1 MKIIWT
7 ESAQD
12 DLLNIR
18 QYLKQSE
25 SPDYARK
32 VTQQIRDEVASLT
45 QWRNKGTFVNELEE
59 LNLPQY
65 RQLVADQH
73 RIIFE
78 RGDSECLFIH
88 IVCHRSRD
96 LAALLRRRILS
107 S

>member
-7 ESAQD
+7 ESARD

-25 SPDYARK
+25 SPDYAGK
-32 VTQQIRDEVASLT
+32 VTQQIRDEVASLM

-59 LNLPQY
+59 LNLPRY
-65 RQLVADQH
+65 RQLVAGQH
-73 RIIFE
+73 RIIVE
-78 RGDSECLFIH
+78 RGDSERIYVH
-88 IVCHRSRD
+88 IVCHMSRD

>member
-1 MKIIWT
+1 MKILWT

-25 SPDYARK
+25 SPGSARQ
-32 VTQQIRDEVASLT
+32 VTQQIRDEVASLVE
-45 QWRNKGTFVNELEE
+45 WRNKGTFVIELEE
-59 LNLPQY
+59 LNLSQY
-65 RQLVADQH
+65 RQLMAGQY

-78 RGDSECLFIH
+78 RGAGEQAWVH
-88 IVCHRSRD
+88 IVCHTRRD
-96 LAALLRRRILS
+96 LAALLRRRLLS

>member
-12 DLLNIR
+12 DLLTIR

-32 VTQQIRDEVASLT
+32 VTQQIRDEVASLM
-45 QWRNKGTFVNELEE
+45 QWPNKGTLVSELEE
-59 LNLPQY
+59 LNLPRY
-65 RQLVADQH
+65 RQLLAGQH

-78 RGDSECLFIH
+78 RGDRECLYIY
-88 IVCHRSRD
+88 IVCHTSRD